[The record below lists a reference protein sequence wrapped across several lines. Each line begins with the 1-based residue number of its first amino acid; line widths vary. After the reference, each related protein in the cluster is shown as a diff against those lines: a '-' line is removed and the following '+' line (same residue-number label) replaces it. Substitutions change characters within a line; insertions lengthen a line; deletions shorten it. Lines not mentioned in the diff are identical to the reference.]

1 MARTKQ
7 RENYGNGS
15 ITPVMVPKVG
25 KDGLQVVGS
34 DGKPAKVQKRNK
46 SGQPAWRI
54 CVVLGSE
61 EYTDNKGRRR
71 KRPRK
76 APQKVFYG
84 TLEEAR
90 AFCKEYA
97 AHFEH
102 IDTSAACMTFADAVA
117 AWADSMRDNETCAPS
132 KLKDYTTRLG
142 YVADKLGT
150 RPLIEITTDELEKA
164 LAAVKVE
171 RNQSQRTYR
180 DCKRHVKRV
189 YKFALRKHWI
199 VFDASADLET
209 VSVRTHTVRR
219 SLEADQFARLRACID
234 RDLQAAVED
243 FEQKETRQADWGNMF
258 TRSNIKGLANISCM
272 VAVRLL
278 LSTGMRRGEALAL
291 MWGKVDFGTNSI
303 LIDKSLNADAV
314 LKEPKT
320 EAGTRRISVDAD
332 TMAMLER
339 WRDFQARVLHLVMV
353 EDESGKRQPVGQ
365 DASTPVVCSCV
376 GGFLNPHNINRWWN
390 VYRARVGFD
399 GLKLHELRHTQ
410 ATLLL
415 GSGVP
420 VLDVAARL
428 GHDDVSV
435 TLNTYGHAIP
445 ANDRAAADL
454 LGALMAAPATPSANV
469 IRFEKKDGINPVFR
483 KHFPEHFPSMFG

>member
-7 RENYGNGS
+7 KEIYGCGS
-15 ITPVMVPKVG
+15 VSPE
-25 KDGLQVVGS
+25 
-34 DGKPAKVQKRNK
+34 KRNGEVVRD
-46 SGQPAWRI
+46 SWRVCI
-54 CVVLGSE
+54 SLGV
-61 EYTDNKGRRR
+61 DANGKRR
-71 KRPRK
+71 KIQRTVHGSLK
-76 APQKVFYG
+76 D
-84 TLEEAR
+84 AR
-90 AFCKEYA
+90 AVCKKLVEQY
-97 AHFEH
+97 ENV
-102 IDTSAACMTFADAVA
+102 DLSAAKLTFADAVA
-117 AWADSMRDNETCAPS
+117 AWGRSMRDNETCAPS
-132 KLKDYTTRLG
+132 KLKDYETRLG
-142 YVADKLGT
+142 YVADKLGK
-150 RPLIEITTDELEKA
+150 RPMLEITTDELEKA

-171 RNQSQRTYR
+171 HSQSQRTYR

-219 SLEADQFARLRACID
+219 SLEADQYARLRACID
-234 RDLQAAVED
+234 RDMKTALEG
-243 FEQKETRQADWGNMF
+243 FEQKEMRQADWGKMF
-258 TRSNIKGLANISCM
+258 TRSSISGLANISCM
-272 VAVRLL
+272 VGVRLL
-278 LSTGMRRGEALAL
+278 LSTGMRRGEVLAL
-291 MWGKVDFGTNSI
+291 MWGKVDFDSSSI

-320 EAGTRRISVDAD
+320 EAGTRRISIDAD
-332 TMAMLER
+332 TMALLKR

-353 EDESGKRQPVGQ
+353 EDGDGKRRPVGQ
-365 DASTPVVCSCV
+365 DANTPIVCSCV
-376 GGFLNPHNINRWWN
+376 GGFLNPHNLNRWWN
-390 VYRARVGFD
+390 GYRAQVGFD

-415 GSGVP
+415 GNGVP

-454 LGALMAAPATPSANV
+454 LGALMAAPAASSANLV
-469 IRFEKKDGINPVFR
+469 RFEKKTA
-483 KHFPEHFPSMFG
+483 

>member
-1 MARTKQ
+1 MARIKQ
-7 RENYGNGS
+7 RETYGNGS
-15 ITPVMVPKVG
+15 ISPE
-25 KDGLQVVGS
+25 
-34 DGKPAKVQKRNK
+34 KRNGEVVRD
-46 SGQPAWRI
+46 SWRV
-54 CVVLGSE
+54 CVTLG
-61 EYTDNKGRRR
+61 TDANGKRR
-71 KRPRK
+71 KIQRTVHGSLK
-76 APQKVFYG
+76 D
-84 TLEEAR
+84 AR
-90 AFCKEYA
+90 AVCKSLVEQY
-97 AHFEH
+97 EN
-102 IDTSAACMTFADAVA
+102 IDLSAAKMTFADACA
-117 AWADSMRDNETCAPS
+117 AWADSMRDADTCAPS
-132 KLKDYTTRLG
+132 KLKDYETRLS

-171 RNQSQRTYR
+171 RGQSQRTYR

-189 YKFALRKHWI
+189 YRFALRKHWV
-199 VFDASADLET
+199 VFDASADLES
-209 VSVRTHTVRR
+209 VSVRAHTVRR

-234 RDLQAAVED
+234 RDLQAAVEG
-243 FEQKETRQADWGNMF
+243 FEQKEMRQADWGNMF
-258 TRSNIKGLANISCM
+258 TRSSIKGLANISCM

-332 TMAMLER
+332 TMAMLKR

-376 GGFLNPHNINRWWN
+376 GGFLNPHNLNRWWGE
-390 VYRARVGFD
+390 YRAGVGFD

-445 ANDRAAADL
+445 ANDRRAADL
-454 LGALMAAPATPSANV
+454 LGALMSAPATPSANV
-469 IRFEKKDGINPVFR
+469 LQLERR
-483 KHFPEHFPSMFG
+483 TA